1 MYAGAASG
9 AVTIGLALVLIML
22 SEKPDASET
31 SKPPEPETPV
41 AETTPA
47 KSPAAL
53 SAVVLPPPPAAPSGP
68 PPASPHTE
76 RAPLKPRTVE
86 VPAETVEIKP
96 LKPRP
101 QPVPADAASPPA
113 PEPVPALDNT
123 TVGQVP
129 ALPETTPPTA
139 PAPVPTTTTAT
150 ATAAAAAA
158 AVNNTPIAATP
169 QTVTEGRALLK
180 MLEAGKG
187 PVIEIAWPQEPVDR
201 TRLYRLLTSC
211 YGMQTAILANGSA
224 LYVTDSGPGKASNVN
239 RDAISGFIRKPT
251 GATTKAERSIVTRI
265 RTRHGIATGDTV
277 RLFPRDVDAVMLGG
291 LGRIVG
297 PGYLNYRT
305 IRARYRLVGDRITV
319 VEIRVDG
326 IGRPG
331 QVALPGTGRCNA

>member
-9 AVTIGLALVLIML
+9 AVTIGLALVLIVL
-22 SEKPDASET
+22 SQKPDASET

-47 KSPAAL
+47 KSPALQA
-53 SAVVLPPPPAAPSGP
+53 AVVLPPPPAALSGP
-68 PPASPHTE
+68 PPASPRTE

-101 QPVPADAASPPA
+101 QPVPAEAASPPA

-123 TVGQVP
+123 SVGQVP
-129 ALPETTPPTA
+129 TRPETTPPTA
-139 PAPVPTTTTAT
+139 PAPAPAP
-150 ATAAAAAA
+150 AP
-158 AVNNTPIAATP
+158 AVNNPPVAATP
-169 QTVTEGRALLK
+169 QTLTEGRALLK
-180 MLEAGKG
+180 MLDAGKG

-201 TRLYRLLTSC
+201 SHLYRLLTSC

-224 LYVTDSGPGKASNVN
+224 LYVTDSEPGQAWQVN
-239 RDAISGFIRKPT
+239 RDAISGFIRKPS
-251 GATTKAERSIVTRI
+251 GAITEAERSIVTRI
-265 RTRHGIATGDTV
+265 RTRHGLATGDTV

-297 PGYLNYRT
+297 PGYLKYRT
-305 IRARYRLVGDRITV
+305 IRARYRLVGDRIAV
-319 VEIRVDG
+319 VDLRVDG
-326 IGRPG
+326 IDRPG
-331 QVALPGTGRCNA
+331 QVALPGISRCNA